1 MRIKGLE
8 VVLFAMLVLTSAMG
22 LKAITTHG
30 AVVNGSIGAS
40 ASPVAIVGA
49 PVPW

>member
-1 MRIKGLE
+1 MRIRGLD
-8 VVLFAMLVLTSAMG
+8 VVLFALLVLTSAMG

-30 AVVNGSIGAS
+30 AAVGSIGAS
-40 ASPVAIVGA
+40 ATPVAIVGA